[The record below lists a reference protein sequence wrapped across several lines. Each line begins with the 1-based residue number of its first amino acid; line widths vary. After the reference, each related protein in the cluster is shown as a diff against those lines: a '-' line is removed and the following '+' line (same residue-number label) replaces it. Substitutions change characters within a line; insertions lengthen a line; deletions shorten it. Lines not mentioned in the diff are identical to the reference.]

1 MTGPRYFLTPPIAVL
16 LLAAALVSACA
27 SSSSPDDGGTVTEME
42 AMSIDLADGASVHF
56 KAEIAES
63 PQQRAEGLM
72 NRTELAPDSGML
84 FIIEPPGRGFWMKDT
99 ILPLTVAFIAPCGEI
114 VDFADLEPLSEEIK
128 NTENHYV
135 FALEMER
142 GWFAA
147 NGVAVGDV
155 TQLPDR
161 LRPGDC

>member
-1 MTGPRYFLTPPIAVL
+1 
-16 LLAAALVSACA
+16 
-27 SSSSPDDGGTVTEME
+27 
-42 AMSIDLADGASVHF
+42 MSIVTTGGAGVQLR
-56 KAEIAES
+56 AEVAES

-84 FIIEPPGRGFWMKDT
+84 FILEPPGRGFWMKNT
-99 ILPLTVAFIAPCGEI
+99 TLPLTVAFIAPCGEI

-128 NTENHYV
+128 NTQRLYI

-142 GWFAA
+142 GWFAR

-155 TQLPDR
+155 IQLPDR
-161 LRPGDC
+161 LRPEDC